1 MVINQGK
8 LQGKKRKKNR
18 KEKFDKIWNLIDRNI
33 KTVLTYNRTRTLLI
47 SIIINTITK
56 TLFTTI

>member
-33 KTVLTYNRTRTLLI
+33 KTVLTYNRIRTLLI